1 MGSTIYTYQKSKRKP
16 IPLTR
21 DRLLTLK
28 EHERALKK
36 LGVDSSRP
44 TDLSDGPLVKR
55 LSRLPVKQET
65 TGSNPVRTATKIGGT
80 VPIENWNYKRVK
92 TLQLHLHTIKVH
104 IKSLLRTT
112 LRISANETS
121 R

>member
-21 DRLLTLK
+21 ERLLTLK

-80 VPIENWNYKRVK
+80 VPIENWK
-92 TLQLHLHTIKVH
+92 LQESKNFTVAPAYNKGAYQVISKSNIKD
-104 IKSLLRTT
+104 IGR
-112 LRISANETS
+112 
-121 R
+121 

>member
-36 LGVDSSRP
+36 
-44 TDLSDGPLVKR
+44 
-55 LSRLPVKQET
+55 
-65 TGSNPVRTATKIGGT
+65 
-80 VPIENWNYKRVK
+80 RVK
-92 TLQLHLHTIKVH
+92 TLQLHRHTIKVH
-104 IKSLLRTT
+104 IKSLLKTI
-112 LRISANETS
+112 LKISVNETS